1 LYKDKQIDL
10 NIYASQQHT
19 TTYAAVSESTDS
31 NVAANSISTTS
42 HHKLSTYDTIKLSLE
57 FCILWFIA
65 NYITNASLAYTTVG
79 SSTILASMSGL
90 FTLGIG
96 AIFKVEKMNLIKILA
111 VFVRY
116 VARILLC

>member
-1 LYKDKQIDL
+1 MATN
-10 NIYASQQHT
+10 NIT
-19 TTYAAVSESTDS
+19 
-31 NVAANSISTTS
+31 NTS

-65 NYITNASLAYTTVG
+65 NYTTNASLAYTTVG

-116 VARILLC
+116 VTLILLYSRRLLLYSSRF